1 MHRRSARSEQLRRA
15 LAQEAARLMVDG
27 GIDDFLLAK
36 RKAAERMGVTDRAVL
51 PRNTEVEAALA
62 DHHRL
67 FGADSHDGDLA
78 RLRHG
83 AIAAMQLLAEFE
95 PRLVGPV
102 LSGTAAAHSEIQLH
116 VFADMPESIMLALI
130 ERFIPHKVAERRV
143 KVLRDVAE
151 PVPVIR
157 FRAGEHEVDAY
168 VFPADGI
175 RQPPFSPVD
184 GKPMRRATL
193 RDVEALIEGGS
204 PRT

>member
-1 MHRRSARSEQLRRA
+1 MHKRSVRGDQLRRA
-15 LAQEAARLMVDG
+15 LAQEAARLMADC

-51 PRNTEVEAALA
+51 PKNTEIEAALA
-62 DHHRL
+62 EHHRL
-67 FGADSHDGDLA
+67 FGAAVHDGDLA
-78 RLRHG
+78 SLRHD
-83 AIAAMQLLAEFE
+83 AVAAMHLLAAFE

-116 VFADMPESIMLALI
+116 VFADMPESVTLTLI

-143 KVLRDVAE
+143 KVLRDAAE
-151 PVPVIR
+151 PVPVVR
-157 FRAGEHEVDAY
+157 FHVGDHEVDAF
-168 VFPADGI
+168 VFPTDGI

-193 RDVEALIEGGS
+193 RDVEALIEEGA
-204 PRT
+204 PAT